1 MTKTRSSP
9 FTPAQLALASLALGL
24 GLAAAAPAWAQ
35 ADEVVT
41 AARAAGVVGE
51 QADGYLGIVS
61 GQSASADVRAR
72 VDQINI
78 RRRAEYQARAERN
91 NATVN
96 EMAAST
102 ACVLFSSR
110 IRVGEFYRDETGTW
124 RQHTA
129 SAPVAQPTFCTG

>member
-1 MTKTRSSP
+1 MTKTRALP
-9 FTPAQLALASLALGL
+9 LTPAQIALAALALSLGL
-24 GLAAAAPAWAQ
+24 TAAAPAWAQ
-35 ADEVVT
+35 ADPVITE
-41 AARAAGVVGE
+41 ARAAGVVGE
-51 QADGYLGIVS
+51 QADGYLGVVG
-61 GQSASADVRAR
+61 GQTASADIRAR

-102 ACVLFSSR
+102 ACVVFATR
-110 IRVGEFYRDETGTW
+110 IREGEFYRDETGSW

-129 SAPVAQPTFCTG
+129 AAPVAVPAFCES